1 MPKADTQEWRARRP
15 AGFARA
21 ERLVFRRLY
30 RGRIESW
37 IVAVA
42 DRGVLEEESSS
53 DGSRRFRLHP
63 RSSLRAAKRKRA
75 ELCAERGE
83 AAWLQI
89 SGGVRFERLELAAE
103 AGRGT
108 RTEYKRRSKP
118 AKPESLSAAACVGDA
133 RAARRFLE
141 AGQDPNAVEGYALP
155 PLALAAK
162 FGNRGV
168 AALLLDLGADPA
180 PNSAGPWAQPI
191 DSAATRGDA
200 RLVTLLLDA
209 QLPAELLGRAVFL
222 AACKGHLRIVRTLLG
237 AGGDPNY
244 CPDPDTAFPPL
255 RWVLAYDDEA
265 MARLLDRH
273 GAVAHI
279 EVTPAEREREKLFD
293 QLCDAAV
300 EGRTSQVKRLLK
312 AGAPPNPRLIGHEN
326 PLCEAARAGH
336 RATVRLLLQAG
347 ADPRRFSDIPAI
359 HWAARRGDLAML
371 KLLLGAGASIDET
384 DSDGDTPLSIAI
396 EKRRGRVADY
406 LIAHGATP
414 VSMGT
419 EEVPSTANPPMGR
432 RPATA
437 RTGGALRGYG
447 SKSRGRRR

>member
-1 MPKADTQEWRARRP
+1 MAAIPEPDWSSRRP
-15 AGFARA
+15 TGFSKSDRW
-21 ERLVFRRLY
+21 LFRRLH

-37 IVAVA
+37 VVAVA
-42 DRGVLEEESSS
+42 DRGVLEEEISWDRSQ
-53 DGSRRFRLHP
+53 RFRLHQ

-75 ELCAERGE
+75 DLCAERGE
-83 AAWLQI
+83 AGWLQI
-89 SGGVRFERLELAAE
+89 SGGARYERLELATE
-103 AGRGT
+103 AGRRRPT
-108 RTEYKRRSKP
+108 KHERRSKSEK
-118 AKPESLSAAACVGDA
+118 AESLSAAASIGDT

-141 AGQDPNAVEGYALP
+141 AGQDPNTGEDRKPP

-168 AALLLDLGADPA
+168 AALLLDFGADPA
-180 PNSAGPWAQPI
+180 PKSAGPWAQPI

-200 RLVTLLLDA
+200 RLVNLLLDS
-209 QLPAELLGRAVFL
+209 QLPAESLGRAVFL

-279 EVTPAEREREKLFD
+279 EVKPADREREKLFD

-300 EGRTSQVKRLLK
+300 EGRTSEVKRLLE
-312 AGAPPNPRLIGHEN
+312 AGAPPDPRLIRHEN

-336 RATVRLLLQAG
+336 RSVVRLLLQAG
-347 ADPRRFSDIPAI
+347 ANPRKFSDIPAI

-371 KLLLGAGASIDET
+371 KLLLEAGASIDET
-384 DSDGDTPLSIAI
+384 DSDDDTPLSIAI
-396 EKRRGRVADY
+396 DTGQHRIANY
-406 LIAHGATP
+406 LIRQGAAP
-414 VSMGT
+414 L
-419 EEVPSTANPPMGR
+419 
-432 RPATA
+432 PADDDD
-437 RTGGALRGYG
+437 
-447 SKSRGRRR
+447 